1 MSRLLQEPKG
11 KSIYQISVNGVSN
24 YLEAQSAPETNRYV
38 FAYTITLTNTGQIAA
53 RLEDRHWIIIDGEG
67 AAQEVRG
74 RGVVGEEPLLEPGEI
89 FTYSSASQISTVFGT
104 MKGSYGMLASDGT
117 RFKASVPSFR
127 LAIPNALH

>member
-1 MSRLLQEPKG
+1 MLHEPKV
-11 KSIYQISVNGVSN
+11 KISYQISVNGGSN
-24 YLEAQSAPETNRYV
+24 YLEAQSDPEARRYV
-38 FAYTITLTNTGQIAA
+38 FAYTITLTNTGEIAA

-67 AAQEVRG
+67 ATQEVRG

-104 MKGSYGMLASDGT
+104 INGSYGMLASDGS

>member
-1 MSRLLQEPKG
+1 MLQEPKG

-24 YLEAQSAPETNRYV
+24 YLEAQSDPEASRYV
-38 FAYTITLTNTGQIAA
+38 FAYTITLTNTGEIAA

-67 AAQEVRG
+67 ATQEVRG
-74 RGVVGEEPLLEPGEI
+74 RGVIGEEPLLEPGEI

-104 MKGSYGMLASDGT
+104 MNGSYGMLASDGT